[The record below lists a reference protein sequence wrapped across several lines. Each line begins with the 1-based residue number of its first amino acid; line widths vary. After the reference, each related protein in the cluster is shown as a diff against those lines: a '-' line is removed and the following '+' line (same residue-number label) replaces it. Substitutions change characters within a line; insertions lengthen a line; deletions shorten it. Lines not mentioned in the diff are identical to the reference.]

1 MVVEDR
7 FRALFEGNPD
17 IDDILSPDLLR
28 LRRAR
33 PQLCLNLHGG
43 PRSAWMTA
51 LSGAPW
57 RAGFGHFRN
66 RFAYNL
72 CLPRAQ
78 QILGV
83 ERKVHTAEHL
93 ASAIFY
99 LGAPECEVPRAKLFA
114 TEAAAPSAII
124 HPVAATTAKT
134 WPAERFLQVARWL
147 EASGTQVVIIGS
159 AADDLSPFRL
169 FRVLSGAPL
178 SHIKSLMASA
188 VLFVGNDSGP
198 AHIAAAFGVPSV
210 VLFGASDPGVWGP
223 WRTSCEVLSASG
235 NISEIPTEQAIEAL
249 ERVRRTSQVRA

>member
-1 MVVEDR
+1 MIVEDR
-7 FRALFEGNPD
+7 FRAVFEGNPD
-17 IDDILSPDLLR
+17 LDEISPPDLLR

-33 PQLCLNLHGG
+33 PLLCLNLHGG

-51 LSGAPW
+51 LSGARW

-66 RFAYNL
+66 RLAYNVS
-72 CLPRAQ
+72 LPRAQ

-83 ERKVHTAEHL
+83 DRKVHTAEHL

-99 LGAPECEVPRAKLFA
+99 LGAPQCEVPRAKLFA
-114 TEAAAPSAII
+114 VPAAAPSAII

-134 WPAERFLQVARWL
+134 WPPERFLRVAEWL
-147 EASGTQVVIIGS
+147 AAAGTEVVIIGS
-159 AADDLSPFRL
+159 PADDLSPFRA

-178 SHIKSLMASA
+178 SHIQSLMASA

-198 AHIAAAFGVPSV
+198 AHMAAAFGVPAV

-223 WRTSCEVLSASG
+223 WRTSCEVLSAPG
-235 NISEIPTEQAIEAL
+235 NISEIRTERVIEAL
-249 ERVRRTSQVRA
+249 ERVRRASQVRA